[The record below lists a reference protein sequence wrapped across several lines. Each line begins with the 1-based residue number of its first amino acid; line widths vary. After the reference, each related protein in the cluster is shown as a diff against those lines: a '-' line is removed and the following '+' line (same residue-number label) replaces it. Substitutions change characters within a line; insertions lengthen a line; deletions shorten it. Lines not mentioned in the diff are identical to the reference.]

1 LTYLLDTNVISEWTK
16 PRPDRGV
23 VEWLEEAEESSL
35 YLSVV
40 AFAEIRLGIELLP
53 KGRKRLQ
60 LTHWLE
66 ADLAQRFEGRVIE
79 IDQPI
84 AAAWGKIVARGRA
97 QGAAPPPILD
107 AFLVATAMVHGMTL
121 VTRNLRD
128 VQRLGVA
135 VVDPWQA

>member
-1 LTYLLDTNVISEWTK
+1 
-16 PRPDRGV
+16 V

-97 QGAAPPPILD
+97 QGAAPPILD